1 MKVPAKCYTKEELCT
16 MNVRDLYL
24 EDELSRR
31 PIMFK
36 ELLNGEQTLLERMI
50 DKNGSTIITEINAK
64 MIADGQK

>member
-1 MKVPAKCYTKEELCT
+1 MKVPAKCWLYQEELCT

-36 ELLNGEQTLLERMI
+36 ELLNGEQTLLERIMI
-50 DKNGSTIITEINAK
+50 DK
-64 MIADGQK
+64 MDLP

>member
-1 MKVPAKCYTKEELCT
+1 

-36 ELLNGEQTLLERMI
+36 ELLNGENIARTVMI
-50 DKNGSTIITEINAK
+50 DK
-64 MIADGQK
+64 MDLP

>member
-1 MKVPAKCYTKEELCT
+1 MDFLEVNESACKMLGYTKENFT

-36 ELLNGEQTLLERMI
+36 ELLTGSKHCSNGL
-50 DKNGSTIITEINAK
+50 
-64 MIADGQK
+64 

>member
-1 MKVPAKCYTKEELCT
+1 

-36 ELLNGEQTLLERMI
+36 ELLNGEQTLLERIMI
-50 DKNGSTIITEINAK
+50 DK
-64 MIADGQK
+64 MDLP